1 MRALLAAACVSAA
14 FAQTFDVASVKPSGH
29 TVGRDAQS
37 PVSYEAKRVE
47 GRNVTLKRL
56 IAEAYG
62 LPLYQI
68 SGGPKWLDE
77 NEYDIDARVEE
88 PATTEELRAR
98 LRGLLTERFHLA
110 THRESKELRLYE
122 LVVGKSGP
130 KISPVADGAK
140 LSGGFRGTMAQFA
153 NLLSVQLA
161 IPAASD
167 PGRPAMSSGAVVPVV
182 DRTGLTG
189 VYDFHAEVRP
199 ELGVD
204 SFTLWQRALQDL
216 GLRLENKRSKVDILV
231 VDGAQ
236 RMPEAN

>member
-1 MRALLAAACVSAA
+1 MKALLAAACVSAA
-14 FAQTFDVASVKPSGH
+14 LAQTFDVASVKPSGR

-37 PVSYEAKRVE
+37 AVSYEAKRVA

-62 LPLYQI
+62 LAMYQV

-77 NEYDIDARVEE
+77 NEYDIDARVDN
-88 PATTEELRAR
+88 PATKEELRAR
-98 LRGLLTERFHLA
+98 LRTLLTERFHLA
-110 THRESKELRLYE
+110 THLESKEMRLYE
-122 LVVGKSGP
+122 LVVGKGGLR
-130 KISPVADGAK
+130 ISPAAEGSK
-140 LSGGFRGTMAQFA
+140 PPRGFRGTMSQFA

-167 PGRPAMSSGAVVPVV
+167 PGKPAMSSGAVVPVV
-182 DRTGLTG
+182 DQTGLTG
-189 VYDFHAEVRP
+189 IYDFNVEVRP

-204 SFTLWQRALQDL
+204 MFTLWQRALQEL

-236 RMPEAN
+236 RIPEAN